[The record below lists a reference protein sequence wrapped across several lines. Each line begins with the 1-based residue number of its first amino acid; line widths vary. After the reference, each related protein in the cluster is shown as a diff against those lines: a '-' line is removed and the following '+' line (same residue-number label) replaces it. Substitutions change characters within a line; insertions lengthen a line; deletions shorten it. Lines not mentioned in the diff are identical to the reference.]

1 MPYIRVIN
9 APGKFD
15 YVSEDLLDS
24 LIKLD
29 GITHFFRPSE
39 SRWINI
45 RIDPVRRRGGCYQ
58 GLDRRKTYV
67 KLQD

>member
-1 MPYIRVIN
+1 MPYIRVIYN
-9 APGKFD
+9 TSRFD

-24 LIKLD
+24 LILLD
-29 GITHFFRPSE
+29 QITHFYRPSE
-39 SRWINI
+39 NRWINI